1 MVDDCL
7 CGGRL
12 GNYSRSESV
21 KFRFWKALI
30 YGSLIWIVGFAWG
43 SFVFMTPS
51 LKSVSPI
58 PYVSRNP
65 AISFP
70 ILAIWL
76 VLTYLLARSFFRT
89 SAAPAHDGLRLG
101 LTFALVNFIL
111 DLLVLVILLKA
122 GFDYFGSLSV
132 WTAYAMLIAVSWL
145 TGLSLQKARA

>member
-1 MVDDCL
+1 
-7 CGGRL
+7 
-12 GNYSRSESV
+12 V

-30 YGSLIWIVGFAWG
+30 YGVLIWMVGFIWG

-51 LKSVSPI
+51 LKSAAPI

-76 VLTYLLARSFFRT
+76 VLTYVLACKFFRS
-89 SAAPAHDGLRLG
+89 SAAPANEGLRLG
-101 LTFALVNFIL
+101 LTFAATNFIL

-122 GFDYFGSLSV
+122 GVDYFASLSV
-132 WTAYAMLIAVSWL
+132 WTAYALLIVVGWL
-145 TGLSLQKARA
+145 TGLSLQKTRA